1 MWSGAPGAA
10 RRCGTFDGLSQEPP
24 SRGSGAKEHEMG
36 DRGGKKDKQKSQ
48 KQSAKKQSDKAKV
61 KEDRQPKRRP

>member
-1 MWSGAPGAA
+1 
-10 RRCGTFDGLSQEPP
+10 
-24 SRGSGAKEHEMG
+24 MG

-61 KEDRQPKRRP
+61 KQDRQPKRRP

>member
-1 MWSGAPGAA
+1 
-10 RRCGTFDGLSQEPP
+10 
-24 SRGSGAKEHEMG
+24 MG